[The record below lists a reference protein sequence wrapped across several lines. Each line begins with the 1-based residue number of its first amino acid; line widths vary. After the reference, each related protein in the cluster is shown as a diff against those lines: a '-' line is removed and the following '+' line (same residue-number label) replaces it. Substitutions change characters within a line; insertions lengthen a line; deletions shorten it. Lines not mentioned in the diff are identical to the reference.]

1 MHNAHSHMKV
11 LEALN
16 LTCVRGER
24 TLFADLSFA
33 LEPGALLHVAG
44 ANGTGKTSLL
54 RILCGL
60 ILPDEGLVRWNGTR
74 IRELRE
80 DYWKELVYIGH
91 SNGVKGDLTALENVQ
106 IGAQLAGHA
115 IGSAAALEALAALG
129 VAACASLPARVL
141 SQGQRRRVALARLFV
156 RGASA
161 LWILDE
167 PFTALDASAVMT
179 VQTLLRD
186 HSAAGGLVVFTTH
199 QDAAL
204 DTQGQRIELG

>member
-60 ILPDEGLVRWNGTR
+60 MLPDEGEVRWSGTR

-80 DYWKELVYIGH
+80 DYWRELVYIGH

-106 IGAQLAGHA
+106 IASHLAGDNVS
-115 IGSAAALEALAALG
+115 SAAAREALEALG
-129 VAACASLPARVL
+129 VAGCASLPARVL
-141 SQGQRRRVALARLFV
+141 SQGQHRRVALARLFV
-156 RGASA
+156 RGASS
-161 LWILDE
+161 LWVLDE
-167 PFTALDASAVMT
+167 PFTALDASAVRV
-179 VQTLLRD
+179 VQTLLRE
-186 HSAAGGLVVFTTH
+186 HSAAGGLVIFTTH

-204 DTQGQRIELG
+204 DMQAQRIELG